1 MVNKSPI
8 IVLLLERTRTGLITS
23 ACCWKSSVAVQL
35 EISAD
40 QYASMQGAEPV
51 SKCKEAMPVPKC
63 KEAMPVP
70 KCSEAMPVPKC
81 KEAARIAVKITAGKS
96 TVCLYCFESQSH
108 HCPNMEDQHK
118 AFGFD
123 LQLAFF

>member
-51 SKCKEAMPVPKC
+51 SKC